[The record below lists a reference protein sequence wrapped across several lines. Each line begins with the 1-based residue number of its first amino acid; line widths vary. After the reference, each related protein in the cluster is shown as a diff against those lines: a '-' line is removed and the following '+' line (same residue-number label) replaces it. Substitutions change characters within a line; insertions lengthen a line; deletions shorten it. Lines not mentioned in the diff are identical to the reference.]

1 MHAAR
6 EDTAMSIELH
16 CTKCGKLVRAPD
28 EAGGKRGKCPYCQ
41 EAVYVPMPHDD
52 SEEIRVAP
60 IDEKEEQRARELRRE
75 ATEFISAVEHD
86 TAVPEATG
94 GADTDGLP
102 GVAPPPGEVVD
113 LAGEVEAFIT
123 AMRDSKL
130 DEADRTAARLK
141 SSGSGARDYV
151 QGLILDEMPPPVE
164 GVPPP
169 LVKGFLKKLLEQLS

>member
-1 MHAAR
+1 MHAAH
-6 EDTAMSIELH
+6 EDMLMSIELH

-28 EAGGKRGKCPYCQ
+28 EAGGRRGKCPYCQ
-41 EAVYVPMPHDD
+41 ESVYVPMPHDD
-52 SEEIRVAP
+52 AEEIRIAP
-60 IDEKEEQRARELRRE
+60 IDEEEEQRAKELRRE
-75 ATEFISAVEHD
+75 SIEFVSAVGHD
-86 TAVPEATG
+86 TDVPEATG
-94 GADTDGLP
+94 GAEVGGLP

-113 LAGEVEAFIT
+113 LAAEVEAFVT

-130 DEADRTAARLK
+130 DQADRTAARLK